1 MRPDEQKQWYVSG
14 TATLEE
20 PTLSETD
27 VCCERQE
34 KQGFSFPL
42 ITVKKV
48 VLNSNKNLKSF
59 KILPALADLWVNE
72 QGGQEGHDA
81 VS

>member
-1 MRPDEQKQWYVSG
+1 MLVCVLGFTQKIQPGRLWKAVWRGFLVRPDEQKQWYVSG

-42 ITVKKV
+42 IIVKKV
-48 VLNSNKNLKSF
+48 VLNSNKN
-59 KILPALADLWVNE
+59 
-72 QGGQEGHDA
+72 
-81 VS
+81 